1 MSSSRNG
8 ASAIRGRDPE
18 SAARDGRDAGPA
30 ADVGILHGLAEVLTA
45 PPALIARRL
54 SVLLSPLISHSAL
67 VFLVA
72 DAAGGQREGAGAA
85 SFVDGVSFLALDELR
100 RMLGP
105 GRTRRGRVR
114 TAAGEVEAL
123 QALSTNGALLV
134 LADPGDEHE
143 EATVLELWNI
153 VALRAQEL
161 ADAAPPDY
169 LQLARATSG
178 VRMEALTEL
187 ADEYSTTLESVLAA
201 LRSGSLDD
209 GVARRTA
216 TRIAAEGMVHL
227 RTASDR
233 VRTFTEEPVTTAFE
247 RLRDDLRPLVRY
259 REIDVQFVEPPV
271 DGRALP
277 SEIAH
282 GARAVVR
289 GSILALVDRH
299 DVSRVRVQWDCD
311 GTNLLIDVRDDGPG
325 DLSDESVQLRLVR
338 QRVLALNGRLTLEAT
353 PGWGTEMS
361 VVIPLDPPTG
371 LAAARSEWEL
381 GPREAEVLALLIAGQ
396 RNREIAANLRIS
408 ENTVK
413 FHVAKI
419 FRKLGVTS
427 RAEATAAVL
436 AHRPGIPG
444 R

>member
-1 MSSSRNG
+1 MASSS
-8 ASAIRGRDPE
+8 SPTIDDVPTTIRGL
-18 SAARDGRDAGPA
+18 
-30 ADVGILHGLAEVLTA
+30 ADVLGA
-45 PPALIARRL
+45 PHELMPLRL
-54 SVLLSPLISHSAL
+54 SALLAPLVAHSAL

-72 DAAGGQREGAGAA
+72 DASGAQRTGAGSA
-85 SFVDGVSFLALDELR
+85 SFVDGVSFLALDEVR
-100 RMLGP
+100 RTLAP
-105 GRTRRGRVR
+105 GRTRRGPIN
-114 TAAGEVEAL
+114 TSAGEVDAL
-123 QALSTNGALLV
+123 HAVSRNGALLV
-134 LADPGDEHE
+134 LAHPADTGAD
-143 EATVLELWNI
+143 ATVLQLWNI
-153 VALRAQEL
+153 VAAHAQQF

-169 LQLARATSG
+169 LQLARATSS

-187 ADEYSTTLESVLAA
+187 ADEYSTTLESVLAV
-201 LRSGSLDD
+201 LRSRTLDD
-209 GVARRTA
+209 GGARRTA

-227 RTASDR
+227 RVASDR

-259 REIDVQFVEPPV
+259 RDIDVQFVEPPV

-311 GTNLLIDVRDDGPG
+311 GTNLLINVRDDGPG
-325 DLSDESVQLRLVR
+325 DLSEESVQLRLVR
-338 QRVLALNGRLTLEAT
+338 QRVLALNGRLALEAT

-361 VVIPLDPPTG
+361 VVMPLDPPPALKSAPPAWG
-371 LAAARSEWEL
+371 L
-381 GPREAEVLALLIAGQ
+381 GPREAQVLELLIAGR
-396 RNREIAANLRIS
+396 RNREIAAHLGIS

-419 FRKLGVTS
+419 FRKLGVAT
-427 RAEATAAVL
+427 RAEATSFVL
-436 AHRPGIPG
+436 AHRPGSP
-444 R
+444 RS

>member
-1 MSSSRNG
+1 MT
-8 ASAIRGRDPE
+8 SALSAAIADELDTIRGL
-18 SAARDGRDAGPA
+18 
-30 ADVGILHGLAEVLTA
+30 ADVLTA
-45 PPALIARRL
+45 RPSLMARRMSML
-54 SVLLSPLISHSAL
+54 FDPLITHSAL

-72 DAAGGQREGAGAA
+72 DTAGGQRDGAGAA
-85 SFVDGVSFLALDELR
+85 SFVDGVSFLALDEVR
-100 RMLGP
+100 RTLGP
-105 GRTRRGRVR
+105 ARTRRARIA
-114 TAAGEVEAL
+114 TATGEVDAF
-123 QALSTNGALLV
+123 QAVSANGALLV
-134 LADPGDEHE
+134 LAEPGGPVDPRQERADDV
-143 EATVLELWNI
+143 VLQLWNI

-169 LQLARATSG
+169 LQRARATSS

-201 LRSGSLDD
+201 LRSATLDD
-209 GVARRTA
+209 RAARRTA
-216 TRIAAEGMVHL
+216 TQIAAEGMVHL

-233 VRTFTEEPVTTAFE
+233 VLTFTDEPVTTAFE

-259 REIDVQFVEPPV
+259 RDIDVQFIEPPV

-311 GTNLLIDVRDDGPG
+311 GTNLLINVRDDGPG
-325 DLSDESVQLRLVR
+325 DLSEESVQLRLVR

-353 PGWGTEMS
+353 AGWGTEMS
-361 VVIPLDPPTG
+361 VVMPLDPPPALSAVEPG
-371 LAAARSEWEL
+371 WDL
-381 GPREAEVLALLIAGQ
+381 GPREVQVLELLIAGQ
-396 RNREIAANLRIS
+396 RNREIAANLGIS

-419 FRKLGVTS
+419 FRKLDVAS
-427 RAEATAAVL
+427 RAEATALVL
-436 AHRPGIPG
+436 ARK
-444 R
+444 

>member
-1 MSSSRNG
+1 MTSVQSHTVERDLDT
-8 ASAIRGRDPE
+8 IRGL
-18 SAARDGRDAGPA
+18 
-30 ADVGILHGLAEVLTA
+30 ADVLTA
-45 PPALIARRL
+45 PPALMPSRL
-54 SVLLSPLISHSAL
+54 STLLAPLIPHSAL

-72 DAAGGQREGAGAA
+72 DAAGGQRAGAGAA
-85 SFVDGVSFLALDELR
+85 SFVDGVSFLALDEVR

-105 GRTRRGRVR
+105 GHTRRAPIA
-114 TAAGEVEAL
+114 TATGEVEAFH
-123 QALSTNGALLV
+123 AVSSNGALLV
-134 LADPGDEHE
+134 LAQPGD
-143 EATVLELWNI
+143 ADSDAAVVQLWNI

-169 LQLARATSG
+169 LQLARATSS

-187 ADEYSTTLESVLAA
+187 ADEYSTTLESVLAV
-201 LRSGSLDD
+201 LRSSTLDD
-209 GVARRTA
+209 RSARHTA
-216 TRIAAEGMVHL
+216 TQIAAEGMVHL

-259 REIDVQFVEPPV
+259 RDIDVQFVEPPV
-271 DGRALP
+271 NGRALP

-311 GTNLLIDVRDDGPG
+311 GTNLLINVRDDGPG
-325 DLSDESVQLRLVR
+325 DLSEESVQLRLVR
-338 QRVLALNGRLTLEAT
+338 QRVLALNGRLAFEAT

-361 VVIPLDPPTG
+361 VVMPLDPPPA
-371 LAAARSEWEL
+371 LSAAPPAWDL
-381 GPREAEVLALLIAGQ
+381 GPREIEVLELLIAGQ
-396 RNREIAANLRIS
+396 RNREIAAGLGIS

-419 FRKLGVTS
+419 FRKLGVAS
-427 RAEATAAVL
+427 RAKATAFVL
-436 AHRPGIPG
+436 AHRPGS

>member
-1 MSSSRNG
+1 MTSVQSHPVDDVVERDLIL
-8 ASAIRGRDPE
+8 IRGL
-18 SAARDGRDAGPA
+18 
-30 ADVGILHGLAEVLTA
+30 ADVLTA
-45 PPALIARRL
+45 PPALMPRRL
-54 SVLLSPLISHSAL
+54 SMLLHPMVTHSAL

-72 DAAGGQREGAGAA
+72 DATGGQRYGTGAA
-85 SFVDGVSFLALDELR
+85 AFVDGVSFLALDEVR
-100 RMLGP
+100 RLLHP
-105 GRTRRGRVR
+105 GHTRRAVIA
-114 TAAGEVEAL
+114 TATGQIEAL
-123 QALSTNGALLV
+123 HAVSGNGALLV
-134 LADPGDEHE
+134 LAEPGDSR
-143 EATVLELWNI
+143 ADAAVLALWNI

-169 LQLARATSG
+169 LQLARATSS

-187 ADEYSTTLESVLAA
+187 ADQYSTTLESVLAA
-201 LRSGSLDD
+201 LRSTTLDD
-209 GVARRTA
+209 RSARRTA
-216 TRIAAEGMVHL
+216 TQIAAEGMVHL

-233 VRTFTEEPVTTAFE
+233 VRTFTEEPVTSAFE

-259 REIDVQFVEPPV
+259 RDIDVQFVEPPV

-311 GTNLLIDVRDDGPG
+311 GTNLLINVRDDGPG
-325 DLSDESVQLRLVR
+325 DLSEESVQLRLVR
-338 QRVLALNGRLTLEAT
+338 QRVLALNGRLAFEAT

-361 VVIPLDPPTG
+361 VVMPLDPPPA
-371 LAAARSEWEL
+371 LSAAPPAWDL
-381 GPREAEVLALLIAGQ
+381 GPREGEVLELLIAGQ
-396 RNREIAANLRIS
+396 RNREIAGHLGIS

-419 FRKLGVTS
+419 FRKLGVAS
-427 RAEATAAVL
+427 RAEATAFVL
-436 AHRPGIPG
+436 AHRPGTGG

>member
-1 MSSSRNG
+1 MTSVQSH
-8 ASAIRGRDPE
+8 AVEHDHDTIRGL
-18 SAARDGRDAGPA
+18 
-30 ADVGILHGLAEVLTA
+30 ADVLTA
-45 PPALIARRL
+45 PPSLMPSRL
-54 SVLLSPLISHSAL
+54 STLLAPLLPHSAL

-72 DAAGGQREGAGAA
+72 DAAGGQRDGAGAA
-85 SFVDGVSFLALDELR
+85 SFVDSVSFLALDEVR
-100 RMLGP
+100 RMLAP
-105 GRTRRGRVR
+105 GRTRRAPIA
-114 TAAGEVEAL
+114 TASGDVEAF
-123 QALSTNGALLV
+123 QAVSGNGALLV
-134 LADPGDEHE
+134 LAEPADARSDE
-143 EATVLELWNI
+143 TVLQLWNI

-161 ADAAPPDY
+161 ADAAPPNY
-169 LQLARATSG
+169 LQLARATSS

-187 ADEYSTTLESVLAA
+187 ADEYSTTLESVLAV
-201 LRSGSLDD
+201 LRSHTLDD
-209 GVARRTA
+209 RSARRTA
-216 TRIAAEGMVHL
+216 TQIAAEGMVHL

-259 REIDVQFVEPPV
+259 RDIDVQFVEPPV

-311 GTNLLIDVRDDGPG
+311 GTNLLINVRDDGPG
-325 DLSDESVQLRLVR
+325 DLSEESVQLRLVR
-338 QRVLALNGRLTLEAT
+338 QRVLALNGRLAFEAT

-361 VVIPLDPPTG
+361 VVMPLDPPPA
-371 LAAARSEWEL
+371 LSAAPPAWEL
-381 GPREAEVLALLIAGQ
+381 GPREIEVLELLIAGQ
-396 RNREIAANLRIS
+396 RNREIATALGIS

-419 FRKLGVTS
+419 FRKLGVAS
-427 RAEATAAVL
+427 RAEATAFVL
-436 AHRPGIPG
+436 AHRPGTG
-444 R
+444 AR

>member
-1 MSSSRNG
+1 MSPAQGG
-8 ASAIRGRDPE
+8 AFDDERVGLERSDLSGTLRG
-18 SAARDGRDAGPA
+18 
-30 ADVGILHGLAEVLTA
+30 VAEVLTA
-45 PPALIARRL
+45 PPTLIPQRL
-54 SVLLSPLISHSAL
+54 SLFLTPLISHSAL
-67 VFLVA
+67 VYLVA
-72 DAAGGQREGAGAA
+72 DAAGAQRGGAGAA

-105 GRTRRGRVR
+105 GHTRRGRIA
-114 TAAGEVEAL
+114 TIAGEVDTF

-134 LADPGDEHE
+134 LAEPDDSQSD
-143 EATVLELWNI
+143 AAVLELWNI
-153 VALRAQEL
+153 VALRVQEF

-169 LQLARATSG
+169 LQRARATSS

-187 ADEYSTTLESVLAA
+187 ADEYSTTLESLLAA
-201 LRSGSLDD
+201 LRSATLDD
-209 GVARRTA
+209 RSARRTA
-216 TRIAAEGMVHL
+216 TQLAAEGMVHL

-259 REIDVQFVEPPV
+259 RDIDVQFVEPPI

-311 GTNLLIDVRDDGPG
+311 GTNLLINVRDDGPG
-325 DLSDESVQLRLVR
+325 DLSEESVQLRLVR
-338 QRVLALNGRLTLEAT
+338 QRVVALNGRLSFEAT

-361 VVIPLDPPTG
+361 VVMPLDPPTALG
-371 LAAARSEWEL
+371 ATPAAWDLR
-381 GPREAEVLALLIAGQ
+381 PREAEVLGLLIAGQ
-396 RNREIAANLRIS
+396 RNREIAANLGIS

-419 FRKLGVTS
+419 FRKLGVS
-427 RAEATAAVL
+427 GRAEATAVVL
-436 AHRPGIPG
+436 AHGPAVPRD
-444 R
+444 